1 MHNVVDKKSK
11 INDKDRVLSLLNFFL
26 VYTSLKEQQLFDFA
40 TYILTAG
47 LLFLTASL
55 IFIELGLRLAAIL
68 LGIPAALILFFGI
81 LLDLKRNADINKENR
96 ETRERIKKVLSKYEK
111 DEESKALIEIIFSQ
125 KSKNK

>member
-1 MHNVVDKKSK
+1 MADGRSK
-11 INDKDRVLSLLNFFL
+11 INDRDRVLSLLNLFL

-55 IFIELGLRLAAIL
+55 IFIEFGLRLAAISL
-68 LGIPAALILFFGI
+68 SIPATLILFFGI
-81 LLDLKRNADINKENR
+81 LLDLKRNADINKEKR
-96 ETRERIKKVLSKYEK
+96 EAREQIKKVLSKYER

>member
-1 MHNVVDKKSK
+1 MVDKKSK

-40 TYILTAG
+40 TYILTVG

-55 IFIELGLRLAAIL
+55 IFIELGHHLAAIS
-68 LGIPAALILFFGI
+68 LGITAALILFSGI
-81 LLDLKRNADINKENR
+81 FLDLKRNADISKENR
-96 ETRERIKKVLSKYEK
+96 YTREHIKKVLSKYER

>member
-1 MHNVVDKKSK
+1 MADERSK
-11 INDKDRVLSLLNFFL
+11 INNRDRVLSLLNLFL
-26 VYTSLKEQQLFDFA
+26 LYTSLKEQQLFDFA

-55 IFIELGLRLAAIL
+55 IFIELKLVS
-68 LGIPAALILFFGI
+68 AALLLALPAVSLLLFGLYHDFKTTKSI
-81 LLDLKRNADINKENR
+81 KEEKKRVR
-96 ETRERIKKVLSKYEK
+96 EKMEKVLGRYEI

>member
-1 MHNVVDKKSK
+1 VHNVVDKKSK